1 MPSALRTALA
11 LLLLAPTAPTIET
24 LRQFAGSYYSQEL
37 DVTWPMVIEG
47 DHLALQNS
55 ASALVDISGK
65 LEPALPDA
73 FTAGGG
79 LIRFTRDAA
88 VTGYELSA
96 SRMRGIRFERQAL
109 SP

>member
-1 MPSALRTALA
+1 
-11 LLLLAPTAPTIET
+11 
-24 LRQFAGSYYSQEL
+24 
-37 DVTWPMVIEG
+37 MVIEG

-55 ASALVDISGK
+55 TSALVDISGK

-79 LIRFTRDAA
+79 LFRFTRDAA
-88 VTGYELSA
+88 GNVTGYELSA
-96 SRMRGIRFERQAL
+96 SRMRGIRFERQAH